1 MKFSLQVTLPCTV
14 PDAFLQ
20 LHNPVVFRQVSRPF
34 LSFTAVSPP
43 EFPAHYVSGESYV
56 VSVRALGFVP
66 LGTQEINPV
75 SHMDPESC
83 SFRDNGRGLSGSL
96 GVVSNFRHT
105 MTLTP
110 AGPRST
116 VLSDELE
123 WEAGALTALFGI
135 GFRVF
140 WSWRHLVMKRLAQN
154 W

>member
-1 MKFSLQVTLPCTV
+1 
-14 PDAFLQ
+14 

-56 VSVRALGFVP
+56 VSVRALGLVP

-75 SHMDPESC
+75 SHMNPESC
-83 SFRDNGRGLSGSL
+83 SFRDNGRGLSESL

-123 WEAGALTALFGI
+123 WEAGALTPLFGI
-135 GFRVF
+135 GFRMF